1 MKWVID
7 GAHSSVDFSVKH
19 LMVSTVKGAFGE
31 VTGTIEFDD
40 AQPTNSEVDAV
51 IQVTSITT
59 RDEKRDGH
67 LKSPDFFDVEKYP
80 TITFKSTKVE
90 TISPTEHKVTGD
102 LTIRDVTK
110 EVVLEVDYTG
120 QAKSPFGDTRAGFS
134 AKTSIN
140 RKDFGLN
147 WNVALE
153 AGGVMVSEKV
163 NITLD
168 IEAIQQAAV
177 AA

>member
-7 GAHSSVDFSVKH
+7 GSHSSVDFSVKH

-40 AQPTNSEVDAV
+40 AHPANSEVDAV
-51 IQVTSITT
+51 IQVGSINT

-67 LKSPDFFDVEKYP
+67 LKSPDFFEVEKYP

-90 TISPTEHKVTGD
+90 TISPTEHKVTGN

-134 AKTSIN
+134 AKTSVN

-168 IEAIQQAAV
+168 IEAVQQAAV